1 MNFIYIFFGI
11 KYKIFL
17 YFFFRDNYDKPD
29 INYMMYSKVNN
40 LLYVGCGDNNIYVI
54 NLEDRKILRSMQGHT
69 DYIHCL
75 AIM

>member
-1 MNFIYIFFGI
+1 MNFIYTFFGI
-11 KYKIFL
+11 KYKTCL
-17 YFFFRDNYDKPD
+17 FFRDSYDKPD
-29 INYMMYSKVNN
+29 INYMVYSKVNN